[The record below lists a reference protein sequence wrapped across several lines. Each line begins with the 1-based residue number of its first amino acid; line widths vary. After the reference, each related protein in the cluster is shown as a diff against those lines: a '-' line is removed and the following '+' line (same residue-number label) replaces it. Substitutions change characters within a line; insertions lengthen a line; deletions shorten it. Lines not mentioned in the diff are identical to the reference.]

1 MSKRYSRITRRTTA
15 IVETYPNAKN
25 QDVLS
30 RFYVC
35 FEKLRTRWKSS
46 CRPIIGL
53 DGTFFKG
60 IVKGCLLTAVGHDP
74 NNQIYPIAWAV
85 VQAETGDNWLWFMKN
100 LKADLGLEDGSGYVI
115 ISDRCKGLLSSVKAE
130 LPKAEHRF
138 CVKHICENLKKNHAG
153 KDLLKKYVWNV
164 AWSCTMTAYRKNLQK
179 LKEYDVSLFEDVLKM
194 EPRNWTLAFFK
205 LGSFCDKVENNSTE
219 SFNATIT
226 KARGKAIIPMLET
239 IRRQAMVRNAKRQ
252 KKAERWD
259 GRCTKYVKLVLK
271 ELKEHADK
279 CVVSRESHGN
289 FEVDLYDDRC
299 HVDTKNKT
307 CSCFKWQIS
316 GIPCE
321 HAYGA
326 MLDDGLDTDDYVY
339 ECFYTGKQRDC
350 YSDNVKPMRGPGFW
364 MAGSHRLVVA
374 PPEQDPPEG
383 EGSEKKK
390 KKKSKK
396 GEKRIKGKFESPK
409 KKKRQV
415 QKTKRTGRIMHCSK
429 CGEAGHN
436 AARCKIH
443 PKKKRKMTEEASD
456 QANTSSQGA
465 GNGAFQGPETM
476 SLTQPSQMS
485 D

>member
-1 MSKRYSRITRRTTA
+1 MQKYIKETWRLVSTTNQCQNGRLLALKWLDREYEQQFAHIRGYVEEILTHHERTTA

-25 QDVLS
+25 QDVFS

-60 IVKGCLLTAVGHDP
+60 IVKGCLLTA
-74 NNQIYPIAWAV
+74 
-85 VQAETGDNWLWFMKN
+85 FMKN

-138 CVKHICENLKKNHAG
+138 CVKHIYENLKKNHAG

-179 LKEYDVSLFEDVLKM
+179 LKEYDVPLFEDVLKM
-194 EPRNWTLAFFK
+194 EPRYWTLAFFK

-279 CVVSRESHGN
+279 CVVSRGSHGN

-326 MLDDGLDTDDYVY
+326 MLDAGLDTDDYVY

-350 YSDNVKPMRGPGFW
+350 YSDNVKPMRGPGIW

-396 GEKRIKGKFESPK
+396 GEKRIK
-409 KKKRQV
+409 
-415 QKTKRTGRIMHCSK
+415 
-429 CGEAGHN
+429 
-436 AARCKIH
+436 ARCKIH